1 MPTEQGGQLP
11 HCDTEPSPPL
21 ERSGKGINYW
31 FEDLGSRW
39 LRGTEANFELVPHQ
53 YLHWKGTA

>member
-31 FEDLGSRW
+31 FEDLGSM
-39 LRGTEANFELVPHQ
+39 LVARHGSQ
-53 YLHWKGTA
+53 L